1 MQIQSFLQRGTVFL
15 REIAEQVKERVLEI
29 SVIGDGE
36 GYPKIADAI

>member
-1 MQIQSFLQRGTVFL
+1 M

-36 GYPKIADAI
+36 GYPKNADAIYQGSIVASRI